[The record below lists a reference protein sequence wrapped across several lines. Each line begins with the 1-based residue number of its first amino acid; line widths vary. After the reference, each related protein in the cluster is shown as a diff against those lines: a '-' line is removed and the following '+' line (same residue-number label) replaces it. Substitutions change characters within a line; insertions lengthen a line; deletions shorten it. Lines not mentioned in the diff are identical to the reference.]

1 VIVIEWAER
10 MGRYPLPPGAWR
22 ISISGDGD
30 APRKISIAPYHAG
43 DSRDAT

>member
-10 MGRYPLPPGAWR
+10 MGRYRLPPNTWR

-30 APRKISIAPYHAG
+30 APRRISLNVLESVAVKKG
-43 DSRDAT
+43 